1 MSLSRARPS
10 SARNSSFDQRFVPNG
25 VATACVQSAKNG
37 AGGTNDMLNEV
48 RSGSIERAVFGNTA
62 GQEVFLYTL
71 TSANGCVLKITNY
84 GATVTELHVP
94 DRFGKL
100 ADVVLGF
107 DTLAPYVA
115 SKSYFGCIAGRVAN
129 RIKNGL
135 FELEGKSYEL
145 AQNDGANHLHGGLR
159 GFNKVIWTAKPS
171 LGPNGP
177 ALELRYLSRDG
188 EEGYPSALAV
198 TVTYQLTNDAEF
210 NIDMEAVASGTT
222 IVNLAHHSYFNLAG
236 HDSGSILGHEL
247 QLNANEYTVA
257 DVDPGVT
264 KPVEGSPFD
273 FTDFKPIGQD
283 LARVGAASGYD
294 HNYIVLGPA
303 NELREAAR
311 VREPR
316 SGRVMTL
323 ESDQPGLQ
331 FYCGSFLDGSESGKG
346 ARYQRYGGFCLE
358 SQKFPYAINVPTWK
372 NQVILRAGESYRHR
386 MVHRFSVE
394 QGAS

>member
-1 MSLSRARPS
+1 
-10 SARNSSFDQRFVPNG
+10 
-25 VATACVQSAKNG
+25 
-37 AGGTNDMLNEV
+37 MLNEV
-48 RSGSIERAVFGNTA
+48 GNGSIERSPFGSTA
-62 GQEVFLYTL
+62 GQEVSLYTL
-71 TSANGCVLKITNY
+71 TNAKGWVLKITNY

-94 DRFGKL
+94 DRLGTL
-100 ADVVLGF
+100 ADIVLGF
-107 DTLAPYVA
+107 DSLAPYVA
-115 SKSYFGCIAGRVAN
+115 SKSYFGSIAGRVAN

-135 FELEGKSYEL
+135 FELEGKTYEL

-159 GFNKVIWTAKPS
+159 GFNKVVWAAKPT
-171 LGPNGP
+171 LAWNGP
-177 ALELRYLSRDG
+177 ALELKYLSRDG
-188 EEGYPSALAV
+188 EEGYPSAVAV
-198 TVTYQLTNDAEF
+198 TVTYQLTDDGEF
-210 NIDMEAVASGTT
+210 RVDMEAVPLGTT

-236 HDSGSILGHEL
+236 HASGSTLGHEL

-273 FTDFKPIGQD
+273 FSDFKPIGLD
-283 LARVGAASGYD
+283 LARVDGAAGYD
-294 HNYIVLGPA
+294 HNFIVLGPA

-311 VREPR
+311 VRDPS

-323 ESDQPGLQ
+323 ETDQPGLQ

-346 ARYQRYGGFCLE
+346 ARYERYSGFCLE

-372 NQVILRAGESYRHR
+372 NQVILRAGEVYRHR